1 MDPTQ
6 EERRVNPIR
15 IGESQG
21 RILDHLKRQGSGT
34 IPELAEALELNVETI
49 RTHVKALGG
58 EGLVERRGRRR
69 SGPGRP
75 EIVYGLTG
83 AAEALFPDREGELL
97 QDLAVWLEERGQGAL
112 VRSFFEEQVERRR
125 AAVRERLQDLEGDA
139 RLEEVARVLSDE
151 GFMAEVVTDESDQ
164 KLLRLCH
171 CPMRKL
177 VEVTRAPCRAELR
190 FIREMLGDRLARV
203 SYIPAGDSSCCY
215 AAGGG

>member
-1 MDPTQ
+1 MNPT
-6 EERRVNPIR
+6 R

-21 RILDHLKRQGSGT
+21 RILDHLKRRGSGT

-49 RTHVKALGG
+49 RTHVKALGS
-58 EGLVERRGRRR
+58 EGLVERRGRRS

-83 AAEALFPDREGELL
+83 AADALFPDREGELL
-97 QDLAVWLEERGQGAL
+97 QDLAVWLEERGQAAL
-112 VRSFFEEQVERRR
+112 VGSFFEEQVERRR
-125 AAVRERLQDLEGDA
+125 AAVQERLQDLEGDA

-151 GFMAEVVTDESDQ
+151 GFMAEVVTDESDR

-215 AAGGG
+215 AAKGA